1 MADKFYDGMPNVN
14 EKLNEMDRAFAAG
27 PYNSLPLSG
36 GNMKGTIYSNAPII
50 TSQYVQACAYGP
62 GAIVNTGMK
71 TGWWRIG
78 KFNPAQQ
85 GTEASIRVSGTTSYS
100 AIAGMSNAMVT
111 IIQLR
116 VDNDSKIRSV
126 FHNEGGMTN
135 NTVSEVT
142 ITDDGQVYILCGT
155 FFSLAVY
162 CESSCWQ
169 DSDVSYYGV
178 AAEPPAGTLASS
190 IFGLKLG
197 AQNTVTFERQRTTFD
212 SSSVLIGPKQIIAGG
227 ISSTLWASALRAPND
242 GVAGG
247 AGTYYETLSMGVA
260 SVPGYSNAGRF
271 FWSTRSHPGSNGKGF
286 QLRLNAVD
294 ASWPD
299 NVTPVMDINGTG
311 DITLPGVITAGPV
324 IPLSAHQ
331 LTRRTAEFGELCYV
345 GRVETGVT
353 SSCFAI
359 RASNGAGGW
368 GNSASVAYVGRNS
381 TTARSISA
389 AGTINA
395 GGTDYAEYMLKAPG
409 CMGILP
415 GQIIGIDVD
424 GKLTDQWQRAIAFA
438 VKSTDPCMVGG
449 DRWARHL
456 GDRPVPVERLMP
468 STRKVLLSAAVDA
481 VDAVREEVD
490 GKLVEVAPA
499 VPAREAQY
507 RLETIP
513 GDTDEEWDNKCAPG
527 LAFEAALEAARQQV
541 DRIAFCGQVPVNVL
555 DATPGQYIVPV
566 QKGEGIGGLAVH
578 EDDMTFKLYLRAIGK
593 VIATEDDGR
602 ARVIVKVA

>member
-1 MADKFYDGMPNVN
+1 
-14 EKLNEMDRAFAAG
+14 
-27 PYNSLPLSG
+27 
-36 GNMKGTIYSNAPII
+36 
-50 TSQYVQACAYGP
+50 
-62 GAIVNTGMK
+62 
-71 TGWWRIG
+71 
-78 KFNPAQQ
+78 
-85 GTEASIRVSGTTSYS
+85 
-100 AIAGMSNAMVT
+100 
-111 IIQLR
+111 
-116 VDNDSKIRSV
+116 
-126 FHNEGGMTN
+126 
-135 NTVSEVT
+135 
-142 ITDDGQVYILCGT
+142 
-155 FFSLAVY
+155 
-162 CESSCWQ
+162 
-169 DSDVSYYGV
+169 
-178 AAEPPAGTLASS
+178 
-190 IFGLKLG
+190 
-197 AQNTVTFERQRTTFD
+197 
-212 SSSVLIGPKQIIAGG
+212 
-227 ISSTLWASALRAPND
+227 
-242 GVAGG
+242 
-247 AGTYYETLSMGVA
+247 MGVA

-271 FWSTRSHPGSNGKGF
+271 FWSARSHPGSSGKGF

-294 ASWPD
+294 ASLPD
-299 NVTPVMDINGTG
+299 NVTSVLDINGTG
-311 DITLPGVITAGPV
+311 DLILPGVITAGPV
-324 IPLSAHQ
+324 LPLSAHQ

-381 TTARSISA
+381 TTSRSISA

-409 CMGILP
+409 CTGILP

-424 GKLTDQWQRAIAFA
+424 GKLTDQWQHAIAFA

-456 GDRPVPVERLMP
+456 GERPVPVERLMP
-468 STRKVLLSAAVDA
+468 STRQVLLSEAVAAIGA
-481 VDAVREEVD
+481 VLEVVN

-507 RLETIP
+507 RQETIP
-513 GDTDEEWDNKCAPG
+513 GDTDEEWALKCAPV

-566 QKGEGIGGLAVH
+566 QKGEGIGGLAVR
-578 EDDMTFKLYLRAIGK
+578 EGDMTFQQYTRAIGK
-593 VIATEDDGR
+593 VIAVEDDGR